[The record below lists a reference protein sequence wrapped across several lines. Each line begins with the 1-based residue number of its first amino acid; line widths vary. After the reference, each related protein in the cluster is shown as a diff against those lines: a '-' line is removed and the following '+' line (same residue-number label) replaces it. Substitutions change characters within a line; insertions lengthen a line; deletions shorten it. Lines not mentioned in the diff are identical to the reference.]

1 MKLAPDLVA
10 GSREFT
16 ADKIRK
22 SCLPATLLTAD
33 CLPSFRVFKFPS
45 FQVSASDSCSHG
57 ALLDFWPFNWRIKC
71 SGEALATWNLE
82 IGALWNPLAAWSLP
96 SPPQKYAGI
105 AWVGSALTKWLC
117 VRAFKPYKCVFYEC
131 LEPMVNL
138 SYQLGDRLGRHT
150 EGKVEVRRKVSDQNN
165 DYIYVT

>member
-45 FQVSASDSCSHG
+45 FQVSASDSGSHG

-71 SGEALATWNLE
+71 SGEALATWNLK
-82 IGALWNPLAAWSLP
+82 IGALWNPLAAWSSEIIVPTNGRFRWRFRYGCWGWGRRWTWSCSTDRWWTLRSLHDGLHGLGNQRTTSFP
-96 SPPQKYAGI
+96 
-105 AWVGSALTKWLC
+105 LC
-117 VRAFKPYKCVFYEC
+117 ACVTVY
-131 LEPMVNL
+131 
-138 SYQLGDRLGRHT
+138 
-150 EGKVEVRRKVSDQNN
+150 
-165 DYIYVT
+165 